1 MCLSLQNNRVVK
13 IENLDKLVNLTE
25 LYLSENGIE
34 KIENLE
40 HNTKVETL
48 DIAKNRI
55 KLIENIGKLT
65 EMDEF
70 WVRSLLIRVLFDILL
85 IFFLTGQRQSS
96 FRLEVHRRAHSQH
109 EARNSLPGKKS
120 YCTRCSVSKKAQAR
134 HSVAEKDRRNSVH
147 QLKSSMQLMFAPE
160 CLEIKRKDQKL
171 VEIRFSDRSVCVAG

>member
-1 MCLSLQNNRVVK
+1 
-13 IENLDKLVNLTE
+13 LDKLVNLTE

-70 WVRSLLIRVLFDILL
+70 WVRSLRILVLFVILL
-85 IFFLTGQRQSS
+85 ILSNRPTTIKFPTGSASTSS
-96 FRLEVHRRAHSQH
+96 QPTRSSKQFTWNEIPSHSMFSI
-109 EARNSLPGKKS
+109 E
-120 YCTRCSVSKKAQAR
+120 
-134 HSVAEKDRRNSVH
+134 
-147 QLKSSMQLMFAPE
+147 KSSSSPF
-160 CLEIKRKDQKL
+160 R
-171 VEIRFSDRSVCVAG
+171 G